1 MAILSGLTILVMPMA
16 EAIGGQI
23 YKYQGYYAVYIASL
37 GFTILGL
44 LYILFIVPE
53 SVHNRRAQ
61 TGSSAAE
68 TFTFFY
74 QLKALIA
81 QGNENLASS
90 IRY

>member
-37 GFTILGL
+37 GFTVLGL

-53 SVHNRRAQ
+53 SVHNRRAH
-61 TGSSAAE
+61 TSAAE

-74 QLKALIA
+74 RLKALIA

-90 IRY
+90 FRY